1 MTVEGSQC
9 HLATAEF
16 QLVERGVNNLPVQFE
31 RLGGRHSGNQV
42 EQGSDGA
49 AGGEHSDFVGV
60 VGGLKDA
67 LQATLDPLDKPQPA
81 FQPGWVIGAG
91 QPALDEQGE
100 DALELAA
107 VLRAIAQDMHGIG
120 FAAEQLGQQ
129 AADNRF
135 AVELVE
141 GAVCL
146 QRRNRQ
152 AEGAVLIERGGGG
165 VLLATQVAGDAAIKR
180 ETQVCQMA
188 TEHLRLFYADGRQ
201 DVIVVCT
208 EGGLAMSNQIDA
220 AHVRFPGTLKVW
232 RGYGDACDLSMKKHT
247 LVLKARWSPPAGG
260 LITGSNVSASVC
272 WGIRAWR
279 SAFLRRHMDFLAEY
293 ASFLAK
299 TVTLVVAIL
308 VVLISFAALRS
319 KGRRKSAGQLQV
331 SKLNDFYKGLRE
343 RLESS
348 LLDKDQ
354 LKALRKSESKAEK
367 KKGKQKPEAKP
378 RVFVLDFDGDI
389 KASATESLR
398 HEITA
403 LLSLATPKDEVV
415 LRLESGGGMVHSYG
429 LASSQLARIRQAGVP
444 LTVCIDKVAASGG
457 YMMACIGEKI
467 ISAPFAI
474 LGSIGVVAQLPN
486 VNRLLKK
493 HDIDFEVLTAGEY
506 KRTLTVFGENTEKGR
521 EKFQEDLDITHQL
534 FKNFVSRY
542 RPQLAIDDVATGE
555 VWLGVAAL
563 DKQLVDELQT
573 SDEYLATKA
582 KTAEVFHLHYAERKS
597 LQERV
602 GLAASGSVDRVL
614 LTWWSRLTQQRFW

>member
-1 MTVEGSQC
+1 
-9 HLATAEF
+9 
-16 QLVERGVNNLPVQFE
+16 
-31 RLGGRHSGNQV
+31 
-42 EQGSDGA
+42 
-49 AGGEHSDFVGV
+49 
-60 VGGLKDA
+60 
-67 LQATLDPLDKPQPA
+67 
-81 FQPGWVIGAG
+81 
-91 QPALDEQGE
+91 
-100 DALELAA
+100 
-107 VLRAIAQDMHGIG
+107 
-120 FAAEQLGQQ
+120 
-129 AADNRF
+129 
-135 AVELVE
+135 
-141 GAVCL
+141 
-146 QRRNRQ
+146 
-152 AEGAVLIERGGGG
+152 
-165 VLLATQVAGDAAIKR
+165 
-180 ETQVCQMA
+180 
-188 TEHLRLFYADGRQ
+188 
-201 DVIVVCT
+201 
-208 EGGLAMSNQIDA
+208 
-220 AHVRFPGTLKVW
+220 
-232 RGYGDACDLSMKKHT
+232 
-247 LVLKARWSPPAGG
+247 
-260 LITGSNVSASVC
+260 
-272 WGIRAWR
+272 
-279 SAFLRRHMDFLAEY
+279 MDFLAEY

-319 KGRRKSAGQLQV
+319 KGRRKAAGQLQV

-343 RLESS
+343 RLEQS

-354 LKALRKSESKAEK
+354 LKALRKSESKTEK
-367 KKGKQKPEAKP
+367 KNSKKKPEAKP

-403 LLSLATPKDEVV
+403 LLSLATAKDEVV

-429 LASSQLARIRQAGVP
+429 LASSQLARIREAGVP

-542 RPQLAIDDVATGE
+542 RPQLAIDEVATGE

-563 DKQLVDELQT
+563 DKQLVDALQT

-614 LTWWSRLTQQRFW
+614 LTWWSRLTQHRFW

>member
-1 MTVEGSQC
+1 
-9 HLATAEF
+9 
-16 QLVERGVNNLPVQFE
+16 
-31 RLGGRHSGNQV
+31 
-42 EQGSDGA
+42 
-49 AGGEHSDFVGV
+49 
-60 VGGLKDA
+60 
-67 LQATLDPLDKPQPA
+67 
-81 FQPGWVIGAG
+81 
-91 QPALDEQGE
+91 
-100 DALELAA
+100 
-107 VLRAIAQDMHGIG
+107 
-120 FAAEQLGQQ
+120 
-129 AADNRF
+129 
-135 AVELVE
+135 
-141 GAVCL
+141 
-146 QRRNRQ
+146 
-152 AEGAVLIERGGGG
+152 
-165 VLLATQVAGDAAIKR
+165 
-180 ETQVCQMA
+180 
-188 TEHLRLFYADGRQ
+188 
-201 DVIVVCT
+201 
-208 EGGLAMSNQIDA
+208 
-220 AHVRFPGTLKVW
+220 
-232 RGYGDACDLSMKKHT
+232 
-247 LVLKARWSPPAGG
+247 
-260 LITGSNVSASVC
+260 
-272 WGIRAWR
+272 
-279 SAFLRRHMDFLAEY
+279 MDFLAEY

-354 LKALRKSESKAEK
+354 LKALRKSESKTEK
-367 KKGKQKPEAKP
+367 KNSKKKPEAKP

-403 LLSLATPKDEVV
+403 LLSLATPEDEVV

-582 KTAEVFHLHYAERKS
+582 KTADVFHLHYAERKS